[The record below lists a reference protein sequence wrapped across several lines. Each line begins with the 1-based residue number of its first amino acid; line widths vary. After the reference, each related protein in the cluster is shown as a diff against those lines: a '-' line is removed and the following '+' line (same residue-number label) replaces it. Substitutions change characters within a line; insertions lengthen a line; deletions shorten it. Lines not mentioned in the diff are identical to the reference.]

1 MDGLKISPA
10 EWQVLKQ
17 KVVRKY
23 NHRTEEDLA
32 FQPGQEAELV
42 TRLAARIRRKPD
54 YVLFTLK
61 KGLSN
66 LESNRL

>member
-1 MDGLKISPA
+1 MDGLKISSA

-17 KVVRKY
+17 KVLRKY
-23 NHRTEEDLA
+23 NHLTEEDLA

-42 TRLAARIRRKPD
+42 ARLASRIRRKPD